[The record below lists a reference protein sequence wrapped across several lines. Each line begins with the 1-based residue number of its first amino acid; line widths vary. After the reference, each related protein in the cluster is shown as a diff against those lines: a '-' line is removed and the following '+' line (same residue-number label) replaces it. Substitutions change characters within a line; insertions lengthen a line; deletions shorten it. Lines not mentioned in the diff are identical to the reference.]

1 MTDHARKILLRD
13 DTGQPLA
20 VACKNCGRFCLDVR
34 TATCARCWI
43 GGAITHTVA
52 AQNDRIVTQA
62 ADRWLREGKTL

>member
-1 MTDHARKILLRD
+1 MKVLIAD
-13 DTGQPLA
+13 DAGQPLA
-20 VACKNCGRFCLDVR
+20 VACQHCGRFCLDTQ

-43 GGAITHTVA
+43 GSALGATVR